1 MYVYN
6 NVFYICVQKCVS
18 VNVCMYVEYRKMVVH
33 FCVNEITFAEKSVDL
48 RMQREMLLGAQAV
61 AAEGSSAR

>member
-1 MYVYN
+1 
-6 NVFYICVQKCVS
+6 
-18 VNVCMYVEYRKMVVH
+18 MVVH
-33 FCVNEITFAEKSVDL
+33 FSVNEITFAEKSVDL

>member
-1 MYVYN
+1 
-6 NVFYICVQKCVS
+6 
-18 VNVCMYVEYRKMVVH
+18 MYVEYRKMVVH